1 MLSGVSFQVTTRLL
15 TDADLAGTE
24 KISGTRVPP
33 EFLDGPY
40 EELPSAIGGQ
50 KLHSSLVAAVATMP
64 CEYIMRFETIPVSDL
79 AL

>member
-1 MLSGVSFQVTTRLL
+1 MSFQVTTRLL

-50 KLHSSLVAAVATMP
+50 KLHSSLVAMP